1 MLPTLPPA
9 LRLSARCLP
18 GARAVGLL
26 LGTLAALVAT
36 PVTQAQPQMVAV
48 GQNGT
53 ILTSP
58 DGATWTS
65 RVSGTSARLRGVTV
79 KGATIIVVGQ
89 AGTVLTSA
97 DGVSWTTVTSGIA
110 EGLRG
115 VAASST
121 LVVAVGGQTT
131 GQIFT
136 SPDGATWTQ
145 ASLAAPAGALRGVAH
160 NGTQFAAVGAGG
172 SILTSTDGTTWV
184 ARTSGT
190 AERLD
195 GIVWTGSAFEVISST
210 GKFLRSTDG
219 GVNWSTPVAGNA
231 PAWIEGMVWSS
242 TRVVTVGAGGRIR
255 TSDDG
260 LNWTWRTS
268 GAAVT
273 LHGVAFT
280 GGFSAQTLAAETFFG
295 GLRKLT
301 VKGLTAANKTYT
313 GTTAA
318 VISGTPTLDLTAG
331 EDVSIGGTVSA
342 GTFASAGVA
351 NGIVVTA
358 DLSGLTVGGIDAEN
372 YTGVASALTANITPA
387 LLTVTAD
394 NDTKVY
400 GGVKSYPAAATAFT
414 SSGLVNGETIGS
426 VTLSASGGTAAT
438 DKVGPYDLTPSAAT
452 GGTFAAA
459 NYSISYV
466 KGTLTVG
473 PRAVT
478 LAGTRAYDGTTGA
491 AAAALSV
498 TNAVGADLVSVASGS
513 GVLASR
519 NAGSRALTG
528 TGTLALGNDPDGNY
542 TLTGASGSVTITP
555 VALTVTADA
564 KNRAYGASN
573 PTATHTLTGF
583 VSGETEAG
591 LRALAPAALSG
602 TPTLTYA
609 VTATAAAAANS
620 THAITAAVGTLTAD
634 NYTFTAGTDGVLTI
648 TAAPLTGTFTAAE
661 KVYDGTLAATVTAR
675 NLTGV
680 VGTDDVQ
687 LTGGTATFATK
698 EKGTAKTV
706 TLAGATLTG
715 TKAANYTL
723 SSVSTTTANITA
735 KTVTVTG
742 VTAANKAY
750 DGTLTATP
758 AFGAAALNGVIS
770 GDTATLVT
778 SGATATFADK
788 AVGNGKTVTLAGL
801 SLTGGDAGNYSLT
814 QPTTTANITAKALT
828 VANARALDKIYDGS
842 TVATLSFATAQL
854 TGALPGE
861 TVTLVTTGATGA
873 FADANAGEGKPVTVS
888 GLSLGGADAAGYAL
902 TPPALTATISRRW
915 VVFTLA
921 GLEQAY
927 NGTAR
932 RVTATAF
939 PQVPFGIAYA
949 AAGGGPALVTPV
961 NAGRYTV
968 TVTAADPNHTGQ
980 LTETLVITKARQTL
994 TVTAPASA
1002 TLAAPVAVAATA
1014 SSGLPVTLAVSGPA
1028 TLNQGQLT
1036 FQTPGTAVLTARQA
1050 GDANY
1055 EEASATASVTVAGK
1069 LAQTIAFAAPADQL
1083 ANNPPVTLAA
1093 TASSGLPV
1101 TYTLVSGPAL
1111 LAGNRLTLRGDAGR
1125 VSVRAAQAGDSRYD
1139 PAPDVTV
1146 SFAVSAARVNV
1157 FLGQVASANPGASGP
1172 RVGEIGATLPPG
1184 TNRGSLLLVVPGLGL
1199 NRATDFQLN
1208 ADGSFEDSFTADLP
1222 AAGREGLP
1230 ATAGA
1235 PVTVRIRGTLV
1246 GGRLTGTIEPGG
1258 LSFDAPVLPVT
1269 GPSADAA
1276 GFYRS
1281 STLAGTAGA
1290 TYSVV
1295 GSNNQVL
1302 VLAATPAVTA
1312 GGLTTLGADGTF
1324 NLQAATAAGAA
1335 TIRGTVDA
1343 PTTTVAG
1350 AINVA
1355 GQTTPFAG
1363 LLTTTARTDRLVNLS
1378 SRVRISG
1385 ADGVLITG
1393 FVIGGERSKQLL
1405 IRGVGPALT
1414 GFGVSGALANPRLR
1428 VYRGA
1433 TLVAENDDWSAEAGA
1448 AFGRV
1453 GAFSLPPGSR
1463 DAALVVNLEPGAY
1476 TAHVSDGG
1484 AAGVALAE
1492 IYDASPNPG
1501 AEYQRLLN
1509 ISTRGEVTAGEGA
1522 LIGGFVVTG
1531 NAPKRLLVRGVG
1543 PGLAA
1548 FGVSGV
1554 LADPRL
1560 RVFRQA
1566 ELLGENDNW
1575 STVPAEAAVTAGAAR
1590 DAGAFALPPGSRD
1603 AAVILTLAPGAYT
1616 AQVTA
1621 ADGSG
1626 TGTAL
1631 IELYELP

>member
-1 MLPTLPPA
+1 MQTPSRPTGQIE
-9 LRLSARCLP
+9 LRAQAFRI
-18 GARAVGLL
+18 RGL
-26 LGTLAALVAT
+26 ALVLSVLASLLVA
-36 PVTQAQPQMVAV
+36 PAMQAQSQMVVV
-48 GQNGT
+48 GGAGT

-58 DGATWTS
+58 DGATWTP
-65 RVSGTSARLRGVTV
+65 RVSGTTSQLRSITV
-79 KGATIIVVGQ
+79 KGSTLIVVGQ

-97 DGVSWTTVTSGIA
+97 DGVTWNSAVSGFS

-115 VAASST
+115 VAASAS
-121 LVVAVGGQTT
+121 LVVAVGGQTN
-131 GQIFT
+131 GRIIT
-136 SPDGATWTQ
+136 SPDAVTWTE
-145 ASLAAPAGALRGVAH
+145 AILTTAPGALRAVAH
-160 NGTQFAAVGAGG
+160 DGTRFAAVGAGG
-172 SILTSTDGTTWV
+172 SILTSTDGASWT
-184 ARTSGT
+184 AQTSGT
-190 AERLD
+190 VERLD

-219 GVNWSTPVAGNA
+219 GVTWSAPVAGNA

-268 GAAVT
+268 GVGVT

-280 GGFSAQTLAAETFFG
+280 GAFSGQNLAADTFFG

-301 VKGLTAANKTYT
+301 VKGLTATNKTYT

-318 VISGTPTLDLTAG
+318 AISGTPTLDLVAG
-331 EDVSIGGTVSA
+331 EDVSVNGSVSA
-342 GTFASAGVA
+342 GTFATAGVA

-358 DLSGLTVGGIDAEN
+358 DFSGLSIGGADAGN
-372 YTGVASALTANITPA
+372 YTGVASALTANITAAA
-387 LLTVTAD
+387 LTITAD

-400 GGVKSYPAAATAFT
+400 GATKSYGALATAFT
-414 SSGLVNGETIGS
+414 STGLVSGETIGS
-426 VTLSASGGTAAT
+426 VTLTAAGGTAAT
-438 DKVGPYDLTPSAAT
+438 DKAGAYDLTPSAAT
-452 GGTFAAA
+452 GGTFNAA
-459 NYSISYV
+459 NYALSYV
-466 KGTLTVG
+466 KGTLTV
-473 PRAVT
+473 
-478 LAGTRAYDGTTGA
+478 
-491 AAAALSV
+491 
-498 TNAVGADLVSVASGS
+498 
-513 GVLASR
+513 
-519 NAGSRALTG
+519 
-528 TGTLALGNDPDGNY
+528 
-542 TLTGASGSVTITP
+542 TP
-555 VALTVTADA
+555 VALTITAEG
-564 KNRAYGASN
+564 KNRAYGATN
-573 PTATHTLTGF
+573 PTATYVLTGF
-583 VSGETEAG
+583 VNGETEAS
-591 LRALAPAALSG
+591 LRALTPAALSG
-602 TPTLTYA
+602 TPSLNYA
-609 VTATAAAAANS
+609 GTATGTAAANS
-620 THAITAAVGTLTAD
+620 THAITAAAGTLAAD
-634 NYTFTAGTDGVLTI
+634 NYTFTAGTNGTLTI
-648 TAAPLTGTFTAAE
+648 TAAALTGTFTASE
-661 KVYDGTLAATVTAR
+661 KVYDGNLTATVTAR

-680 VGTDDVQ
+680 VGSDDVQ

-698 EKGTAKTV
+698 DKGTGKTV

-715 TKAANYTL
+715 TQAANYTL

-735 KTVTVTG
+735 KAVTVTG
-742 VTAANKAY
+742 VTAGNKAY
-750 DGTLTATP
+750 DGTTTATP
-758 AFGAAALNGVIS
+758 AFGSAALNGVVS
-770 GDTATLVT
+770 GDNATLVT

-788 AVGNGKTVTLAGL
+788 AVGAGKTVTLAGL
-801 SLTGGDAGNYSLT
+801 NLTGTDAGNYNLT
-814 QPTTTANITAKALT
+814 QPTTTASITAKSLT

-842 TVATLSFATAQL
+842 TVATLNLATAQL
-854 TGALPGE
+854 TGAVSGE
-861 TVTLVTTGATGA
+861 NVTLVTAGATGA
-873 FADANAGEGKPVTVS
+873 FADANAGEGKAVTVS
-888 GLSLGGADAAGYAL
+888 GLSLGGTDAAGYTL

-915 VVFTLA
+915 VVFTLT
-921 GLEQAY
+921 GLEQSY

-949 AAGGGPALVTPV
+949 TVGGQGLVTPV

-980 LTETLVITKARQTL
+980 LAETLVITKARQTL
-994 TVTAPASA
+994 TLTAPTSA
-1002 TLAAPVAVAATA
+1002 TLAAPVAVSAAA
-1014 SSGLPVTLAVSGPA
+1014 NSGLPVSLAVSGPA
-1028 TLNQGQLT
+1028 TLGQGLLT
-1036 FQTPGTAVLTARQA
+1036 FQAPGTAIVTARQA

-1055 EEASATASVTVAGK
+1055 EEATATASVTVAGR
-1069 LAQTIAFAAPADQL
+1069 LAQTLAFPTPADQL

-1101 TYTLVSGPAL
+1101 SYTLVSGPGIL
-1111 LAGNRLTLRGDAGR
+1111 SGNRLTLRGDAGR
-1125 VSVRAAQAGDSRYD
+1125 VLVRALQPGDSRYD
-1139 PAPDVTV
+1139 PAPDVTI

-1157 FLGQVASANPGASGP
+1157 FLGTVASANSGSSGP

-1208 ADGSFEDSFTADLP
+1208 PDGSFEDSYIADLP
-1222 AAGREGLP
+1222 VAGRDGVP
-1230 ATAGA
+1230 PVAAA

-1258 LSFDAPVLPVT
+1258 LTFDAPVLPVT

-1281 STLAGTAGA
+1281 STLAGAAGA

-1302 VLAATPAVTA
+1302 VLAATPTLTA

-1324 NLQAATAAGAA
+1324 SLQAPTAVGAA

-1405 IRGVGPALT
+1405 IRGIGPALT
-1414 GFGVSGALANPRLR
+1414 GFEVGGALANPRLR
-1428 VYRGA
+1428 VYRGT
-1433 TLVAENDDWSAEAGA
+1433 TLVAENDDWNAEAGA

-1453 GAFSLPPGSR
+1453 GAFGLTAGSR

-1621 ADGSG
+1621 ADGTG

>member
-1 MLPTLPPA
+1 M
-9 LRLSARCLP
+9 
-18 GARAVGLL
+18 
-26 LGTLAALVAT
+26 
-36 PVTQAQPQMVAV
+36 
-48 GQNGT
+48 
-53 ILTSP
+53 
-58 DGATWTS
+58 
-65 RVSGTSARLRGVTV
+65 
-79 KGATIIVVGQ
+79 
-89 AGTVLTSA
+89 
-97 DGVSWTTVTSGIA
+97 
-110 EGLRG
+110 
-115 VAASST
+115 
-121 LVVAVGGQTT
+121 
-131 GQIFT
+131 
-136 SPDGATWTQ
+136 
-145 ASLAAPAGALRGVAH
+145 
-160 NGTQFAAVGAGG
+160 
-172 SILTSTDGTTWV
+172 
-184 ARTSGT
+184 
-190 AERLD
+190 
-195 GIVWTGSAFEVISST
+195 
-210 GKFLRSTDG
+210 
-219 GVNWSTPVAGNA
+219 
-231 PAWIEGMVWSS
+231 
-242 TRVVTVGAGGRIR
+242 
-255 TSDDG
+255 
-260 LNWTWRTS
+260 
-268 GAAVT
+268 
-273 LHGVAFT
+273 
-280 GGFSAQTLAAETFFG
+280 
-295 GLRKLT
+295 
-301 VKGLTAANKTYT
+301 
-313 GTTAA
+313 
-318 VISGTPTLDLTAG
+318 
-331 EDVSIGGTVSA
+331 
-342 GTFASAGVA
+342 
-351 NGIVVTA
+351 TA
-358 DLSGLTVGGIDAEN
+358 DLSGLTVGGVDAEN
-372 YTGVASALTANITPA
+372 YTGVASALTANITAAP
-387 LLTVTAD
+387 LTITAD

-400 GGVKSYPAAATAFT
+400 GGVKSYGAAAATFT
-414 SSGLVNGETIGS
+414 STGLVNSETIGS

-438 DKVGPYDLTPSAAT
+438 DKVGTYDLTPSAAT
-452 GGTFAAA
+452 GGTFTPA
-459 NYSISYV
+459 NYAISYV
-466 KGTLTVG
+466 NGTLTVG

-478 LAGTRAYDGTTGA
+478 VAGTRAYDGTTGA
-491 AAAALSV
+491 GAAGLSV

-513 GVLASR
+513 GVLASA
-519 NAGSRALTG
+519 NAGSRTLTG

-542 TLTGASGSVTITP
+542 TLTGASGTVTITR
-555 VALTVTADA
+555 VALTLTADA

-583 VSGETEAG
+583 VNGETEAG
-591 LRALAPAALSG
+591 LRALSPAALSG

-620 THAITAAVGTLTAD
+620 THAITAAAGTLAAD

-680 VGTDDVQ
+680 IGTDDVQ
-687 LTGGTATFATK
+687 LTGGTATFASK
-698 EKGTAKTV
+698 DQGTAKTV

-715 TKAANYTL
+715 TQATNYTL

-742 VTAANKAY
+742 VTAAHKAY

-801 SLTGGDAGNYSLT
+801 TLAGGDAGNYSLT

-842 TVATLSFATAQL
+842 TVATLNLATAQL

-873 FADANAGEGKPVTVS
+873 FGDANAGEGKPVTVS

-902 TPPALTATISRRW
+902 TPPSLTATISRRW

-927 NGTAR
+927 TGTAR

-949 AAGGGPALVTPV
+949 AAGGAALVTPI

-968 TVTAADPNHTGQ
+968 TVTATDPNHNGQ

-994 TVTAPASA
+994 TLTAPASA
-1002 TLAAPVAVAATA
+1002 TLAAPVAVSATA
-1014 SSGLPVTLAVSGPA
+1014 TSGLPVTLAVSGPA
-1028 TLNQGQLT
+1028 TLNQGLLT
-1036 FQTPGTAVLTARQA
+1036 FQTPGTAVVTARQA
-1050 GDANY
+1050 GDANH
-1055 EEASATASVTVAGK
+1055 EEATATASVNVAGK

-1139 PAPDVTV
+1139 AAPDLTV

-1172 RVGEIGATLPPG
+1172 RVGEIAATLPPG

-1199 NRATDFQLN
+1199 NRAADFQLN
-1208 ADGSFEDSFTADLP
+1208 ADGSFEDSYTADLP
-1222 AAGREGLP
+1222 VAGREGLP
-1230 ATAGA
+1230 AAAAA

-1258 LSFDAPVLPVT
+1258 LTFDAPVLPVT
-1269 GPSADAA
+1269 GPSANAA

-1281 STLAGTAGA
+1281 STLASTAGV

-1324 NLQAATAAGAA
+1324 SLQATTAAGAA

-1350 AINVA
+1350 AIDVA

-1385 ADGVLITG
+1385 AEGVLITG

-1405 IRGVGPALT
+1405 IRGIGPALT
-1414 GFGVSGALANPRLR
+1414 GFGVGGALANPRLR
-1428 VYRGA
+1428 VYRGT
-1433 TLVAENDDWSAEAGA
+1433 TLVAENDDWNTEAGA
-1448 AFGRV
+1448 TFGRV
-1453 GAFSLPPGSR
+1453 GAFGLTSGSR

-1543 PGLAA
+1543 PALAA
-1548 FGVSGV
+1548 FGVAGV
-1554 LADPRL
+1554 LTDPRL

-1575 STVPAEAAVTAGAAR
+1575 SALPAEAAVTAGAAR

>member
-1 MLPTLPPA
+1 MHAAPRLASVQPLLRQPVLPRPRGVLA
-9 LRLSARCLP
+9 LALAL
-18 GARAVGLL
+18 
-26 LGTLAALVAT
+26 LAAVLAS
-36 PVTQAQPQMVAV
+36 PSLEAQPLLVAV
-48 GQNGT
+48 GEGGA
-53 ILTSP
+53 ILTSA
-58 DGATWTS
+58 DGATWTP
-65 RVSGTSARLRGVTV
+65 RVSGTTARLRAAAVQAGTLV
-79 KGATIIVVGQ
+79 VVGQ
-89 AGTVLTSA
+89 AGTVLTSP
-97 DGVSWTTVTSGIA
+97 DGITWTSIA
-110 EGLRG
+110 SSIPEGLRG
-115 VAASST
+115 VAASAT

-131 GQIFT
+131 GRIFT
-136 SPDGATWTQ
+136 SPDAITWTE
-145 ASLAAPAGALRGVAH
+145 AVLGETVGALRGVAH
-160 NGTQFAAVGAGG
+160 DGTRFAAVGAGG
-172 SILTSTDGTTWV
+172 SILTSVDGATWV
-184 ARTSGT
+184 ARSSGT

-219 GVNWSTPVAGNA
+219 GVTWSAPVAGNA

-268 GAAVT
+268 GVAGT
-273 LHGVAFT
+273 LHGVTYT
-280 GGFSAQTLAAETFFG
+280 GAFSAQTLAADTFFA

-318 VISGTPTLDLTAG
+318 VVSGTPALDLVAG
-331 EDVSIGGTVSA
+331 EDVTVTGSVSA
-342 GTFASAGVA
+342 GTFATAGVA

-358 DLSGLTVGGIDAEN
+358 DLSGLSIGGADAGN
-372 YTGVASALTANITPA
+372 YAGVASALTANITPA
-387 LLTVTAD
+387 TLTITAD

-400 GGVKSYPAAATAFT
+400 GATKSYGALATAFT
-414 SSGLVNGETIGS
+414 STGLVSGETIGS
-426 VTLSASGGTAAT
+426 VTLTAAGGTAAT
-438 DKVGPYDLTPSAAT
+438 DRTGGYDLTPSAAT
-452 GGTFAAA
+452 GGTFTAA
-459 NYSISYV
+459 NYAISYV
-466 KGTLTVG
+466 QGTLTV
-473 PRAVT
+473 
-478 LAGTRAYDGTTGA
+478 
-491 AAAALSV
+491 
-498 TNAVGADLVSVASGS
+498 
-513 GVLASR
+513 
-519 NAGSRALTG
+519 
-528 TGTLALGNDPDGNY
+528 
-542 TLTGASGSVTITP
+542 TP

-564 KNRAYGASN
+564 KSRAYGAAN
-573 PTATHTLTGF
+573 PTATYTLTGF
-583 VSGETEAG
+583 VNGETEVA
-591 LRALAPAALSG
+591 LRALTPAALSG
-602 TPTLTYA
+602 APALTYA
-609 VTATAAAAANS
+609 GTATAAAAANS
-620 THAITAAVGTLTAD
+620 THAITAAAGTLAAD
-634 NYTFTAGTDGVLTI
+634 NYTFTAGANATLSI
-648 TAAPLTGTFTAAE
+648 TAAPLTGTFTASD
-661 KVYDGTLAATVTAR
+661 KVYDGTLTANVTAR

-680 VGTDDVQ
+680 VGGDDVQ
-687 LTGGTATFATK
+687 LTGGTATFGTK
-698 EKGTAKTV
+698 EKGTSKTV
-706 TLAGATLTG
+706 TLAGATLAG
-715 TKAANYTL
+715 TQAANYTL
-723 SSVSTTTANITA
+723 STVSTTTANITA
-735 KTVTVTG
+735 KALTVTG

-750 DGTLTATP
+750 DGNTTATP
-758 AFGAAALNGVIS
+758 AFGAAALSGVVVT
-770 GDTATLVT
+770 DTATLVT

-788 AVGNGKTVTLAGL
+788 TVGTGKTVTVAGLTLAG
-801 SLTGGDAGNYSLT
+801 TDAGNYSLT
-814 QPTTTANITAKALT
+814 QPTTTASITAKTLT

-842 TVATLSFATAQL
+842 TVATLNFATAQL
-854 TGALPGE
+854 TGVLAGE
-861 TVTLVTTGATGA
+861 TVTLVSAGATGA
-873 FADANAGEGKPVTVS
+873 FADANAGEGKAVTVS
-888 GLSLGGADAAGYAL
+888 GLSLGGTDAAGYTL

-921 GLEQAY
+921 GLEQSY

-949 AAGGGPALVTPV
+949 AVGGQGLVTPV

-994 TVTAPASA
+994 TLTAPTSA
-1002 TLAAPVAVAATA
+1002 TLAAPAAVSATA
-1014 SSGLPVTLAVSGPA
+1014 SSGLPVTLSVTGPA
-1028 TLNQGQLT
+1028 TLSQGLLT
-1036 FQTPGTAVLTARQA
+1036 FQSPGTAVVTARQA
-1050 GDANY
+1050 GDANH
-1055 EEASATASVTVAGK
+1055 EEASASASVTVAGK
-1069 LAQTIAFAAPADQL
+1069 LAQTIAFPTPADQL

-1101 TYTLVSGPAL
+1101 TYSLVSGPGIL
-1111 LAGNRLTLRGDAGR
+1111 SGNRLTLRGDAGR
-1125 VSVRAAQAGDSRYD
+1125 VLVRASQPGDSRYD
-1139 PAPDVTV
+1139 PAPDVTI

-1157 FLGQVASANPGASGP
+1157 FLGTVASANSGSSGP

-1208 ADGSFEDSFTADLP
+1208 PDGSFEDSYIADLP
-1222 AAGREGLP
+1222 AAGRDGVPP
-1230 ATAGA
+1230 AAAA

-1258 LSFDAPVLPVT
+1258 LTFDAPVLPVT

-1281 STLAGTAGA
+1281 STLAGAAGV

-1295 GSNNQVL
+1295 GTNNQVL
-1302 VLAATPAVTA
+1302 VLAATPNVTA
-1312 GGLTTLGADGTF
+1312 GGLTNLGADGSF
-1324 NLQAATAAGAA
+1324 NLQAPTTAGAA
-1335 TIRGTVDA
+1335 TIRGTVDT

-1350 AINVA
+1350 AISVA

-1405 IRGVGPALT
+1405 IRGIGPALT
-1414 GFGVSGALANPRLR
+1414 GFGVGGALANPRLR
-1428 VYRGA
+1428 VYRGT
-1433 TLVAENDDWSAEAGA
+1433 TLVAENDDWNTEAGA

-1453 GAFSLPPGSR
+1453 GAFGLTPGSR
-1463 DAALVVNLEPGAY
+1463 DAALLVNLEPGAY

-1484 AAGVALAE
+1484 GTGVALAE

-1509 ISTRGEVTAGEGA
+1509 ISTRGDVTAGEGA

-1575 STVPAEAAVTAGAAR
+1575 SAVAAEAALTTSAAR
-1590 DAGAFALPPGSRD
+1590 EAGAFALPPGSRD

>member
-1 MLPTLPPA
+1 MHPLPLHAAISPSFFRSRRVP
-9 LRLSARCLP
+9 L
-18 GARAVGLL
+18 ARAFLALALGLIA
-26 LGTLAALVAT
+26 AALGS
-36 PVTQAQPQMVAV
+36 PSLQAQPLFVAV
-48 GQNGT
+48 GEGGT
-53 ILTSP
+53 ILTSA

-65 RVSGTSARLRGVTV
+65 RVSGTAARLRA
-79 KGATIIVVGQ
+79 ATAKSGTLIVVGQ
-89 AGTVLTSA
+89 AGTVLTSP
-97 DGVSWTTVTSGIA
+97 DGVTWTSIPSGIT

-115 VAASST
+115 VAASSS
-121 LVVAVGGQTT
+121 LVVAVGGQLT
-131 GQIFT
+131 GRIWT
-136 SPDGATWTQ
+136 SPDAVTWTE
-145 ASLAAPAGALRGVAH
+145 ATLAAAAGTLRSIAFD
-160 NGTQFAAVGAGG
+160 GTRFAAVGAAG
-172 SILTSTDGTTWV
+172 SILTSVDGATWV

-195 GIVWTGSAFEVISST
+195 GIVWTGTAFEAISNT

-219 GVNWSTPVAGNA
+219 GVTWSAPVAGNA
-231 PAWIEGMVWSS
+231 PAWIEGMVWSP
-242 TRVVTVGAGGRIR
+242 TRVVTVGSGGRIR

-268 GAAVT
+268 GVAGT

-280 GGFSAQTLAAETFFG
+280 GTFSAQTLAAETFFS

-318 VISGTPTLDLTAG
+318 VVSGTPTLDLVAG
-331 EDVSIGGTVSA
+331 ENVTVSGSVVA
-342 GTFASAGVA
+342 GTFASAGVGS
-351 NGIVVTA
+351 GIVVTA
-358 DLSGLTVGGIDAEN
+358 DLSGLTVGGADAGN
-372 YTGVASALTANITPA
+372 YTGLASALTANITTA
-387 LLTVTAD
+387 GLTITAD

-400 GGVKSYPAAATAFT
+400 GGTKTYGAGATAFT
-414 SSGLVNGETIGS
+414 SNGLVNSESIGS
-426 VTLSASGGTAAT
+426 VTLAATGGTAAT
-438 DKVGPYDLTPSAAT
+438 DRAGAYDLTPSAAT
-452 GGTFAAA
+452 GGTFNAA
-459 NYSISYV
+459 NYAISYV
-466 KGTLTVG
+466 RGTLTV
-473 PRAVT
+473 
-478 LAGTRAYDGTTGA
+478 
-491 AAAALSV
+491 
-498 TNAVGADLVSVASGS
+498 
-513 GVLASR
+513 
-519 NAGSRALTG
+519 
-528 TGTLALGNDPDGNY
+528 
-542 TLTGASGSVTITP
+542 TP
-555 VALTVTADA
+555 VALTLTADA
-564 KNRAYGASN
+564 KSRDYGAAN
-573 PTATHTLTGF
+573 PTATYVLSGF
-583 VSGETEAG
+583 VNGETEAG
-591 LRALAPAALSG
+591 LRALTPAALTG

-609 VTATAAAAANS
+609 GSATATAAANS
-620 THAITAAVGTLTAD
+620 THAITAAAGTLAAD
-634 NYTFTAGTDGVLTI
+634 NYTFTAGPNGTLTI
-648 TAAPLTGTFTAAE
+648 TPAALTGTFTAAH
-661 KVYDGTLAATVTAR
+661 KVYDGNATATVTAR

-680 VGTDDVQ
+680 VGGDDVQ
-687 LTGGTATFATK
+687 LTGGTASFADK
-698 EKGTAKTV
+698 LKGPDKTV
-706 TLAGATLTG
+706 TLAGATLSG

-735 KTVTVTG
+735 KPLTVTG
-742 VTAANKAY
+742 VTAANKTY
-750 DGTLTATP
+750 DGNATATP
-758 AFGAAALNGVIS
+758 DFGAAALSGVVL
-770 GDTATLVT
+770 GDVVTLVT
-778 SGATATFADK
+778 SGATAAFTDK
-788 AVGNGKTVTLAGL
+788 TVAPGKNVTLAGL
-801 SLTGGDAGNYSLT
+801 TLTGADAGNYSLT
-814 QPTTTANITAKALT
+814 QPTTTATITAKPLT

-842 TVATLSFATAQL
+842 AVATLNLTTAQL
-854 TGALPGE
+854 TGVVPGD
-861 TVTLVTTGATGA
+861 TVTLVTAGATGA
-873 FADANAGEGKPVTVS
+873 FTDADAGENKPVTVS

-902 TPPALTATISRRW
+902 TPPSPTATISRRW
-915 VVFTLA
+915 VVFTLT
-921 GLEQAY
+921 GLEQPY

-949 AAGGGPALVTPV
+949 TAGGQGLLTPI

-968 TVTAADPNHTGQ
+968 TVTAADRNHAGQ

-994 TVTAPASA
+994 ALTAPASA
-1002 TLAAPVAVAATA
+1002 TLAAPVAVSATA
-1014 SSGLPVTLAVSGPA
+1014 SSGLPVTLSATGPA
-1028 TLNQGQLT
+1028 TLSEGLLT
-1036 FQTPGTAVLTARQA
+1036 FQAPGTAVVTARQA
-1050 GDANY
+1050 GDANW
-1055 EEASATASVTVAGK
+1055 EEAAATASVTVAGK
-1069 LAQTIAFAAPADQL
+1069 LAQTITFPTPADQL
-1083 ANNPPVTLAA
+1083 ANNPPVTLTA

-1101 TYTLVSGPAL
+1101 TYTLVSGPGL

-1125 VSVRAAQAGDSRYD
+1125 VVVRAAQAGDARYD
-1139 PAPDVTV
+1139 AAPDATV

-1157 FLGQVASANPGASGP
+1157 FLGTVVSANLGSSGP
-1172 RVGEIGATLPPG
+1172 RVGEIGVTLPPG
-1184 TNRGSLLLVVPGLGL
+1184 GNRGSLLLVVPGLGL

-1208 ADGSFEDSFTADLP
+1208 PDGSFEDSYTADLP
-1222 AAGREGLP
+1222 VTGRDGIP
-1230 ATAGA
+1230 ATAAA

-1246 GGRLTGTIEPGG
+1246 GGRLTGTVEPGG
-1258 LSFDAPVLPVT
+1258 LTFDVPVLPVT

-1281 STLAGTAGA
+1281 STLAGVAGA

-1302 VLAATPAVTA
+1302 VLVTTPAVTT
-1312 GGLTTLGADGTF
+1312 GGLTTIGADGAF
-1324 NLQAATAAGAA
+1324 NLQATTAAGAA
-1335 TIRGTVDA
+1335 NIRGTFDLS
-1343 PTTTVAG
+1343 TTTVAG
-1350 AINVA
+1350 AVSVA

-1393 FVIGGERSKQLL
+1393 FVVGGERPKQLL
-1405 IRGVGPALT
+1405 IRGIGPALT

-1433 TLVAENDDWSAEAGA
+1433 SLVAENDDWTAEAGA

-1453 GAFSLPPGSR
+1453 GAFGLTPGSR
-1463 DAALVVNLEPGAY
+1463 DAALIVNLEPGAY

-1484 AAGVALAE
+1484 TAGVALAE

-1548 FGVSGV
+1548 FGVGGV

-1566 ELLGENDNW
+1566 ELLGESDNW

-1621 ADGSG
+1621 ADGNG

>member
-65 RVSGTSARLRGVTV
+65 RVSGTSARLRAVTA

-97 DGVSWTTVTSGIA
+97 DGVSWTPVTSGIA

-121 LVVAVGGQTT
+121 LVVAVGGQTA

-280 GGFSAQTLAAETFFG
+280 GASSAQTLAAETFFG

-331 EDVSIGGTVSA
+331 EDVSIGGTVST

-372 YTGVASALTANITPA
+372 YTGVASALAANITPA
-387 LLTVTAD
+387 PLTITAD

-400 GGVKSYPAAATAFT
+400 GGVKSYGAAATTFT
-414 SSGLVNGETIGS
+414 STGLVNSETIGS

-438 DKVGPYDLTPSAAT
+438 DKVGTYDLTPSAAT
-452 GGTFAAA
+452 GGTFNAA
-459 NYSISYV
+459 NYALDYV
-466 KGTLTVG
+466 KGTLTV
-473 PRAVT
+473 
-478 LAGTRAYDGTTGA
+478 
-491 AAAALSV
+491 
-498 TNAVGADLVSVASGS
+498 
-513 GVLASR
+513 
-519 NAGSRALTG
+519 
-528 TGTLALGNDPDGNY
+528 
-542 TLTGASGSVTITP
+542 TP
-555 VALTVTADA
+555 VALTITAEG
-564 KNRAYGASN
+564 KNRAYGAIN
-573 PTATHTLTGF
+573 PTATYVLTGF
-583 VSGETEAG
+583 VNGETEAG
-591 LRALAPAALSG
+591 LRALTPAALSG
-602 TPTLTYA
+602 TPSLNYA
-609 VTATAAAAANS
+609 GTATGTAAANS
-620 THAITAAVGTLTAD
+620 THAITAAAGTLAAD
-634 NYTFTAGTDGVLTI
+634 NYTFTAGANATLTI
-648 TAAPLTGTFTAAE
+648 TAAALTGTFTASE
-661 KVYDGTLAATVTAR
+661 KVYDGTLTATVTAR
-675 NLTGV
+675 NLTGI
-680 VGTDDVQ
+680 VGGDDVQ

-698 EKGTAKTV
+698 EKGTGKTV

-715 TKAANYTL
+715 TQAANYTL

-735 KTVTVTG
+735 KAVTVTG
-742 VTAANKAY
+742 VTAANKVY
-750 DGTLTATP
+750 DGNTTATP
-758 AFGAAALNGVIS
+758 AFGAAALSGVVVT
-770 GDTATLVT
+770 DTATLVT

-801 SLTGGDAGNYSLT
+801 TLAGGDAGNYSLT

-902 TPPALTATISRRW
+902 TPPSLTATISRRW

-968 TVTAADPNHTGQ
+968 TVTAADPNHNGQ
-980 LTETLVITKARQTL
+980 LIETLVITKARQTL

-1258 LSFDAPVLPVT
+1258 LTFDAPVLPVT

-1324 NLQAATAAGAA
+1324 SLQAPTAAGAA

-1405 IRGVGPALT
+1405 IRGIGPALT
-1414 GFGVSGALANPRLR
+1414 GFGVGGALANPRLR
-1428 VYRGA
+1428 VYRGT
-1433 TLVAENDDWSAEAGA
+1433 TLVAENDDWNAEAGA

-1453 GAFSLPPGSR
+1453 GAFGLTSGSR

-1548 FGVSGV
+1548 FGVAGV

-1621 ADGSG
+1621 AEGIG